1 MGLTCG
7 CWSGQRNPPWSH
19 HSHMKHSFLLI
30 LLAEPLSGNN
40 IFFLSAWTYQKSD
53 RKTVGHN
60 YPVCSEAQRFLLF
73 KSPRAVRVL
82 RGNAFSHI
90 FCHAVL
96 VTVNTALCAFDAL
109 FCSVFNKN
117 VRVVLSK
124 TEKHVGESK
133 PSSYRYKHYTTQL
146 FSSFFSL
153 QSRNLN
159 RLRVHVLL
167 RKCCFSKHLRNEAG
181 LTSFSARWQ
190 ESQ

>member
-1 MGLTCG
+1 MGLTCD
-7 CWSGQRNPPWSH
+7 CWSGWRNPPWSH
-19 HSHMKHSFLLI
+19 HSHMKHLFLLI

-40 IFFLSAWTYQKSD
+40 IFLSAWTYQTSD

-82 RGNAFSHI
+82 RGDAFSHI

-96 VTVNTALCAFDAL
+96 VAVNAALCTFNAL
-109 FCSVFNKN
+109 FCFIFIKN
-117 VRVVLSK
+117 VRDVFSK
-124 TEKHVGESK
+124 TEKHVGEPK
-133 PSSYRYKHYTTQL
+133 PSIYLSTQTL
-146 FSSFFSL
+146 YSVVFIFFL
-153 QSRNLN
+153 LYSRNLN
-159 RLRVHVLL
+159 RLRFHVLM